1 MYICENVQSHE
12 SKCTIPKKD
21 QFQFS
26 YILICYAI
34 LSPLF
39 LQNCVLFCCNPQ
51 YKLVLLLEKY
61 LFLCKYPRGYFV
73 SKCQD
78 TVKKILMIFKDNSNI
93 QFIINYFNSWY
104 KDGKDEYF
112 ISLFVHFKV
121 MFLSGRAFWVFEQ
134 LQSYVSGRVKPT
146 CSSLLR
152 QTKTVQHSENG
163 MMGLYNLHQPSA
175 RKQHYRFIFYKIYMF
190 PHENISKQTGVF
202 NQWILLIKIN
212 IHCPLSIFLYQKI
225 TVYIGGSAHFRS
237 VCNFRF
243 QRTTCASWILDRN
256 SI

>member
-1 MYICENVQSHE
+1 MDFYQKGSEDEASASCLLTVERCSAEVNLIFTVGRWNYEWTYYFMYICENVQSHE

-78 TVKKILMIFKDNSNI
+78 TVKKILMIFRDNNSNI
-93 QFIINYFNSWY
+93 HFIINYFNSWY

-112 ISLFVHFKV
+112 ISLLF
-121 MFLSGRAFWVFEQ
+121 
-134 LQSYVSGRVKPT
+134 T
-146 CSSLLR
+146 
-152 QTKTVQHSENG
+152 
-163 MMGLYNLHQPSA
+163 
-175 RKQHYRFIFYKIYMF
+175 
-190 PHENISKQTGVF
+190 SK
-202 NQWILLIKIN
+202 
-212 IHCPLSIFLYQKI
+212 
-225 TVYIGGSAHFRS
+225 
-237 VCNFRF
+237 
-243 QRTTCASWILDRN
+243 
-256 SI
+256 